1 MSDKTILSLEGLCA
15 GYGRGDAISDI
26 SLSLST
32 GEALCVVGQSGCGK
46 STLLKS
52 VIGVFDKPVISGGD
66 IVFDGCRLSELS
78 QKRRCAL
85 TTSGMGFIFQ
95 TPGAAFNP
103 IRSYK
108 KQFIETLKSHDKYDA
123 KSFLPSIK
131 DVFSR
136 LGLQDCERILASCPY
151 EMSGGMNQRIALA
164 LVILMQQKLL
174 LADEPTSALD
184 AVTRRTVADELIAMR
199 TDCGIAQMIVTHDFA
214 LASYVADRIAVMH
227 CGRIVELAPAKELVS
242 SPLHPYTR
250 MLLEAVP
257 ALGGSIPTFSDAPVQ
272 SVGKLIEACAG
283 HFVLSEV

>member
-1 MSDKTILSLEGLCA
+1 MIATSETSARARRFFALACLL
-15 GYGRGDAISDI
+15 AITFFLAFDI
-26 SLSLST
+26 VERFASPFF
-32 GEALCVVGQSGCGK
+32 ALCEPITQGK
-46 STLLKS
+46 CP
-52 VIGVFDKPVISGGD
+52 I
-66 IVFDGCRLSELS
+66 DGLHIAFASRQNVAVRVAPL

-242 SPLHPYTR
+242 FPLHPYTR

-272 SVGKLIEACAG
+272 SAGKLIEACAG

>member
-184 AVTRRTVADELIAMR
+184 PELTGEVLKVIKKLAEEHM
-199 TDCGIAQMIVTHDFA
+199 TMVIVTHEMAFA
-214 LASYVADRIAVMH
+214 RAVSDRVIFMDGGV
-227 CGRIVELAPAKELVS
+227 IVEQGDPEDVFGAPKMERTKQFLKN
-242 SPLHPYTR
+242 Y
-250 MLLEAVP
+250 
-257 ALGGSIPTFSDAPVQ
+257 GQ
-272 SVGKLIEACAG
+272 S
-283 HFVLSEV
+283 

>member
-95 TPGAAFNP
+95 PPGAAFNP

-136 LGLQDCERILASCPY
+136 LGLQDCERILASCPS

-184 AVTRRTVADELIAMR
+184 PELTGEVLKVIKKLAEEHM
-199 TDCGIAQMIVTHDFA
+199 TMVIVTHEMAFA
-214 LASYVADRIAVMH
+214 RAVSDRVIFMDGGV
-227 CGRIVELAPAKELVS
+227 IVEQGDPEDVFGAPKMERTKQFLKN
-242 SPLHPYTR
+242 Y
-250 MLLEAVP
+250 
-257 ALGGSIPTFSDAPVQ
+257 GQ
-272 SVGKLIEACAG
+272 S
-283 HFVLSEV
+283 

>member
-52 VIGVFDKPVISGGD
+52 VIGVFDKPVISAGD

-174 LADEPTSALD
+174 LADE
-184 AVTRRTVADELIAMR
+184 LIAMR

-272 SVGKLIEACAG
+272 SAGKLIEACAG

>member
-1 MSDKTILSLEGLCA
+1 MSIEGLCA

-103 IRSYK
+103 IRIYK

-199 TDCGIAQMIVTHDFA
+199 SDCGIAQMIVTHDFA

-227 CGRIVELAPAKELVS
+227 RGMIVELAPAQELVS
-242 SPLHPYTR
+242 SPLHPYTKA
-250 MLLEAVP
+250 LLGSVP
-257 ALGGSIPTFSDAPVQ
+257 ILGGCIPAFPDVDPEYS
-272 SVGKLIEACAG
+272 GKLIESSPG
-283 HFVLSEV
+283 HFVLTEV